1 MQEEISLQQVLEG
14 IHPGKISESAGPVQL
29 SKREEIQSVKL
40 LKLLPFQ
47 VAACFATRVPW
58 INVSAEAVCSCT
70 PCSVTLRWALH

>member
-14 IHPGKISESAGPVQL
+14 IYPGKISESAGPVQL
-29 SKREEIQSVKL
+29 SKREEIQSVKV